1 MLQQAREN
9 REGDLDYTWLNVDQF
24 IRMERKNISNQFSIH
39 FRKNTRPLHEYAC
52 TRDLQKKLNRIK

>member
-9 REGDLDYTWLNVDQF
+9 RQGDLDYTWLNVDQF

-39 FRKNTRPLHEYAC
+39 FRKNTRRYTNMRVLGICKRNWIE
-52 TRDLQKKLNRIK
+52 